1 MASPH
6 DRAWSEGHKAGKH
19 NEPLSACPYGSG
31 MMQQS
36 WQVGWRAGQAA
47 KATKSG

>member
-1 MASPH
+1 MASPQ

-19 NEPLSACPYGSG
+19 GEPISACPYGSG

-47 KATKSG
+47 RDAKGS

>member
-1 MASPH
+1 
-6 DRAWSEGHKAGKH
+6 
-19 NEPLSACPYGSG
+19 

-47 KATKSG
+47 KDAKGA